1 MMRIA
6 ILTPA
11 DGYGVDW
18 QKDAANYRR
27 LFGDAVTFRPWHDPG
42 DLSVVDLALPLL
54 AWGYQREPA
63 RWYALLSSWQGLS
76 FANAI
81 ETLRWN
87 TNKAYLLDLEAQ
99 GVPIV
104 PTRLAP
110 ALCKEDLAEA
120 VSAFGGTSL
129 VVKPAISGGAEGTY
143 RLRPADPL
151 PASVA
156 GAEMLVQPL
165 VPAIAEEG
173 EFSLFYFSGRFSH
186 AILKRPADGDFRVQ
200 EQFGGTEI
208 AIDPPAAAL
217 ALAETAL
224 DALTEPTLYARV
236 DMVRSTTGAF
246 WLMELELIEP
256 SLFLAHAPDG
266 GAMFAKAVRHAA
278 ELRRTG

>member
-1 MMRIA
+1 MRIA

-11 DGYGVDW
+11 DGFGVDW
-18 QKDAANYRR
+18 HKDAANYRR
-27 LFGDAVTFRPWHDPG
+27 LFGDALTFRPWGDPG
-42 DLSVVDLALPLL
+42 DLSAFDLALPLL

-63 RWYALLSSWQGLS
+63 RWLALLDAWQGLP

-99 GVPIV
+99 DVPIV

-110 ALCKEDLAEA
+110 ALCKQDLERAGA
-120 VSAFGGTSL
+120 IFGAIPL
-129 VVKPAISGGAEGTY
+129 VIKPTVSGGAEGTY
-143 RLRPADPL
+143 RLTPGDQIPAN
-151 PASVA
+151 VA
-156 GAEMLVQPL
+156 EREMLIQPL

-173 EFSLFYFSGRFSH
+173 EYSLFYFSGQFSH
-186 AILKRPADGDFRVQ
+186 AILKRPANGDFRVQ

-208 AIDPPAAAL
+208 TIAPPAGAQAL
-217 ALAETAL
+217 SRSAL
-224 DALTEPTLYARV
+224 DALAEQPLYARI
-236 DMVRSTTGAF
+236 DMVRGTAGAF

-266 GAMFAKAVRHAA
+266 GAMFAAAVRRAA